1 MVANESVEVWPENW
15 PAFDLFL
22 RMQTQWRDGM
32 NGRTGLDYMVLFR
45 FLDDIGLAGEDREQ
59 MMSDIQT
66 LEIAALN
73 EMHKKQE

>member
-1 MVANESVEVWPENW
+1 
-15 PAFDLFL
+15 
-22 RMQTQWRDGM
+22 M